1 MDLSEITYDI
11 FLLKE
16 DGSMIDITDIS
27 TSANTEENEGQ
38 LAQKLSLTI
47 ANVVYNSQRLSSIAK
62 PNCYLI
68 FKTKVDGTTSE
79 IARGKIT
86 SWAPTRTATGDTLQL
101 SAYDELYD
109 LQASQDNRYIS
120 RGVTTDVAFRSIC
133 KDWGIPIDKYDG
145 PKNSNAKTVY
155 KNEYLSDII
164 LDLLDT
170 AKKQGSKDC
179 FLRAS
184 GGKVSVLPK
193 GENKLIFYFE
203 EEKNLIMSKYSIDT
217 ADMVTVVKVVA
228 SEEDDDGKRAV
239 EAVINGK
246 IQYGRRQRI
255 YIRSSDDSLS
265 KAQSAA
271 REILKEDG
279 EPTENFS
286 VKAPDVPTIRKWDV
300 VHVKTRL
307 YDGYAIVTSI
317 SHNISNRTMT
327 MELKKCTLPYTTE
340 KKSSSSSD
348 STAKRSSGIE
358 RGDIVNFKGGYHYYT
373 SMDTDPRGGYRS
385 AGKAYVEAVNPSG
398 RQKYALIGG
407 YWRSDVPGDS
417 DVYGWVDESTVE

>member
-1 MDLSEITYDI
+1 MDLAEITYDI
-11 FLLKE
+11 YLLKE
-16 DGSMIDITDIS
+16 DGSMLNITNIC
-27 TSANTEENEGQ
+27 TSAGTEENEGQ

-47 ANVVYNSQRLSSIAK
+47 ANITYNSQRLSSIAK

-68 FKTKVDGTTSE
+68 FKAKVDNTTSE
-79 IARGKIT
+79 FARGKIT
-86 SWAPTRTATGDTLQL
+86 SWVPSRTATGDTLQL

-120 RGVTTDVAFRSIC
+120 RGVTTETVIRSIC
-133 KDWGIPIDKYDG
+133 KDWGIPIGKYDG
-145 PKNSNAKTVY
+145 PKNANAKTAF

-164 LDLLDT
+164 LDILDT
-170 AKKQGSKDC
+170 AKKQGYKDC

-193 GENKLIFYFE
+193 GSNSLIYYFE
-203 EEKNLIMSKYSIDT
+203 EEKNLILSKYSIDT

-246 IQYGRRQRI
+246 LQYGRRQRI

-265 KAQSAA
+265 KAQAAA
-271 REILKEDG
+271 REILEEDG

-286 VKAPDVPTIRKWDV
+286 IKAPDIPTIRKWDV
-300 VHVKTRL
+300 VHVKTRI
-307 YDGYAIVTSI
+307 YDGYAIVLSV
-317 SHNISNRTMT
+317 SHNIANRTMT
-327 MELKKCTLPYTTE
+327 MELKKCTLPYTVE
-340 KKSSSSSD
+340 KKNAPSADTTTKKSD
-348 STAKRSSGIE
+348 NIK
-358 RGDIVNFKGGYHYYT
+358 RGDIVYFKGGYHYYT
-373 SMDTDPRGGYRS
+373 SLDTDPRGGYRS
-385 AGKAYVEAVNPSG
+385 AGKAYVEATNPSG